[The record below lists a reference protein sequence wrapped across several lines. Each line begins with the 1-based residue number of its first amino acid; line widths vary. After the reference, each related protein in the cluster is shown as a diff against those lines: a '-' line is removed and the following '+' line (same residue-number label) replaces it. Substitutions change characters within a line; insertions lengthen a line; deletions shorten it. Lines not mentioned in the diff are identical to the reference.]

1 MWLLMVLVKTI
12 FQTQSKLN
20 DNILLALELY
30 WLAPIICVLHSLWSL
45 KLGCS
50 QLLNF
55 KSNHVVGLR
64 CFTLFL
70 FQLIQLRNRLFI
82 VAKIVFQS

>member
-30 WLAPIICVLHSLWSL
+30 WLTPIVSVLHSLWNH

-50 QLLNF
+50 QLLIF
-55 KSNHVVGLR
+55 KSNHVVGL
-64 CFTLFL
+64 
-70 FQLIQLRNRLFI
+70 
-82 VAKIVFQS
+82 